1 MRVHVRYF
9 ASMRELLGRAMET
22 REVAPGTT
30 AGELFDHIVAEMPR
44 LAGLKRAVM
53 LMVNQEYVPPD
64 HPLAEGDELA
74 IIPPVSGGSHSAIG
88 ELFRI
93 TEEPLDTRA
102 IESLVADPGSGAIV
116 TFTGTVRNTAR
127 GKAVTELDYEAY
139 APAAEKMLR
148 RIGDEIYERWAISRV
163 AIVHRIGKLT
173 VGEASVVI
181 AVSAPHREEAFE
193 ACRYA
198 IARIKEIVPIW
209 KKEHYADGAAW
220 IGSEADYQRELGRA
234 SMAAGEAGAT
244 SQQTGVCDTPAEAVR

>member
-9 ASMRELLGRAMET
+9 ASMREMLGRATET
-22 REVAPGTT
+22 RDVAPGTT
-30 AGELFDHIVAEMPR
+30 AGELFDQIVAEMPR

-64 HPLAEGDELA
+64 HPLADQDELA
-74 IIPPVSGGSHSAIG
+74 IIPPVSGGSHVTRE

-93 TEEPLDTRA
+93 TEEPLDARA
-102 IESLVADPGSGAIV
+102 IEALVADPGSGAIV

-127 GKAVTELDYEAY
+127 GKAVTALDYEAY

-148 RIGDEIYERWAISRV
+148 RIGDEMHQRWTINRV
-163 AIVHRIGKLT
+163 AMVHRVGLLT

-209 KKEHYADGAAW
+209 KKEHYADGATW

-234 SMAAGEAGAT
+234 SVAAGGAEAAGQQAGAF
-244 SQQTGVCDTPAEAVR
+244 DTQEEVVR